1 MIEYLSGI
9 LNTKNPSIA
18 VIDVNGIGYKVS
30 ITNNTYES
38 LPIIKE
44 RVSLLIFFHVY
55 ESGQELYGFIDE
67 EERYLFTKLI
77 SISGIGPKT
86 AINMLSVI
94 PAKEFK
100 DRVISGEVKMLTSLP
115 GIGPKTA
122 KRIIIELRDE
132 FGDSDSEG
140 LPLENNS
147 INNDAFLALK
157 SLGFSE
163 NLIRKAIIKVITKN
177 PNFSTEEVIKKSL
190 EILQ

>member
-1 MIEYLSGI
+1 
-9 LNTKNPSIA
+9 
-18 VIDVNGIGYKVS
+18 
-30 ITNNTYES
+30 
-38 LPIIKE
+38 
-44 RVSLLIFFHVY
+44 
-55 ESGQELYGFIDE
+55 
-67 EERYLFTKLI
+67 
-77 SISGIGPKT
+77 
-86 AINMLSVI
+86 
-94 PAKEFK
+94 
-100 DRVISGEVKMLTSLP
+100 MLTSLP